1 MFLLLNL
8 NIFHTFFNASIAEF
22 EKLNVRRE

>member
-8 NIFHTFFNASIAEF
+8 NILHTFFNTSIAEF